1 MREPITLFGEG
12 PADRRERLRELIAAM
27 EEAGIKVKPTNRETI
42 SGGDDEVCVLRMCY
56 LFLSAIKA
64 CRQERRHMYIIG
76 GGG

>member
-42 SGGDDEVCVLRMCY
+42 SGGDDEVCVLRIY
-56 LFLSAIKA
+56 LFLSTIRA
-64 CRQERRHMYIIG
+64 CRQGRHQLYIIG